1 VDQVSFDP
9 SALCRRDRRTRTLS
23 TRARASFHALGL
35 AHFDVVLKGDHS
47 AREIHGEQSS
57 AQLRQRGVEGIEY
70 IGADRAIL

>member
-47 AREIHGEQSS
+47 AREFMANNPS